1 MRDRDVATSHA
12 ISTQTTQKGRLI
24 RARACAAHITSM
36 LIIVRVVAT
45 GRGRSLLHLLR
56 SAIDEAQATIIY
68 DKRCG
73 GAIAESSQSSLV
85 AAPHFSIN
93 MMANATVQCEHSANW
108 DQCVWGLQ

>member
-45 GRGRSLLHLLR
+45 GRSLLHLLR
-56 SAIDEAQATIIY
+56 SAIEEAQATIIY

-93 MMANATVQCEHSANW
+93 MRANATVQCEHSANW